1 MKTKDQFSYR
11 TPTIPSDR
19 IYLLPKEPVIR
30 RGMGYVTRGGLKTGW
45 PCEISGEQNRLGHYP
60 MMHTG
65 AFTKRDEKTGERI
78 SVDVLKYHLL
88 NGSCIGDPSYDTS
101 EYAVWF
107 DTYTRLKALLSIN
120 SPNIHQMAEIA
131 LLMKKPVS
139 DVYEILGINPPALPT
154 IAELVLANIF

>member
-1 MKTKDQFSYR
+1 
-11 TPTIPSDR
+11 
-19 IYLLPKEPVIR
+19 
-30 RGMGYVTRGGLKTGW
+30 
-45 PCEISGEQNRLGHYP
+45 